1 LCFVATLITIL
12 AIGIM
17 ILSIVA
23 IDNFG
28 DDFNESFNLQDK
40 DMGYRNAPK
49 DEVQN
54 ETSEEGDQTDGGN

>member
-1 LCFVATLITIL
+1 MRNKSIDELVDNSKRQLCFVATLLATL

-28 DDFNESFNLQDK
+28 DDFKESFKMMDSNK
-40 DMGYRNAPK
+40 EYRNLPK
-49 DEVQN
+49 Q
-54 ETSEEGDQTDGGN
+54 